1 MKKSIFAIV
10 LIGIIIG
17 LTFAP
22 LVKSFSSQ
30 YEKDEKPLVTDVS
43 SKIKIQRPFML
54 ARVFGTIE
62 INGTYFSRNL
72 GNGIYTSIFV
82 NGTVKNDPEQLEFFT
97 IWSPFGFLPWQLWDG
112 LQIQLRIGLFKGIIE
127 QNETTNCVKF
137 QGTGLGILL
146 VLYIDVP
153 WTTRR

>member
-22 LVKSFSSQ
+22 LVKSFASQ
-30 YEKDEKPLVTDVS
+30 YEKDEEPLITDVS
-43 SKIKIQRPFML
+43 SKIKIERPFML

-62 INGTYFSRNL
+62 INGSFYSTPIGDELHIR
-72 GNGIYTSIFV
+72 TFV
-82 NGTVKNDPEQLEFFT
+82 NGTVKNDLENLEFFT
-97 IWSPFGFLPWQLWDG
+97 IWPPFGFLPWQLWDG
-112 LQIQLRIGLFKGIIE
+112 LQIQLRIGLFRGIIE

-137 QGTGLGILL
+137 QGTGLGINLIFY
-146 VLYIDVP
+146 VDVP